1 MVNGL
6 PSTVDYVYDDANR
19 LASVNGVNYTW
30 DPNGNLLNDGVNAY
44 TYNAANQLKTLTGP
58 SVTASYGYNGL
69 GDRLQQIHNGGTT
82 NFMMDYN
89 MGLTQVLNDGTNNYI
104 YGNGRIAQVNTSTEY
119 FLGDALGSVR
129 QLTNNSGAIIYASA
143 YDPYGVTT
151 QAYGA
156 SQTAY
161 GYTGEFT
168 SNDLVYLRARHY
180 VPGMGRFL
188 TRDMW
193 GRDVNRPLSFNRWN
207 YVQGNPVNFTD
218 PSGYDPW
225 WCEGRYD
232 EEICYAQWSIE
243 HGGKL
248 TAEFLKSTHL
258 KFPDQVLKLL
268 QQEFHINLP
277 AGYQFRFAL
286 RSSSALPPPG
296 NLFYKQYVY
305 GVEFWFTELNGI
317 SGTLIEYSSLNQC
330 AVFSLTSDIPSQATH
345 LDYSVYITDEAFTH
359 YDFHPDDVAGIMIHE
374 AVHAW
379 QESIVRDNLGLFMQA
394 FSLDPRTSKQWNLLY
409 NNGKERQAWNI
420 TLQVNKIGTINL
432 SKLFVDEATQT
443 KNTLYAGGPDFP
455 VDIPIYGMIIR

>member
-1 MVNGL
+1 MVSGL
-6 PSTVDYVYDDANR
+6 SSVVSYVYDDANR
-19 LASVNGVNYTW
+19 LASVNGVTYTW
-30 DPNGNLLNDGVNAY
+30 DNNGNLLNDGVNTY
-44 TYNAANQLKTLTGP
+44 TYDAANRLKSIAGA
-58 SVTASYGYNGL
+58 STATFSYNGL
-69 GDRLQQIHNGGTT
+69 GDRLSQNGVNYTLDLNT
-82 NFMMDYN
+82 
-89 MGLTQVLNDGTNNYI
+89 GLTQVLNDGTNTYL
-104 YGNGRIAQVNTSTEY
+104 YGLDRVAEQQGGVNEY
-119 FLGDALGSVR
+119 YLGDVLGSIR
-129 QLTNNSGAIIYASA
+129 QIANNSGAITLARS
-143 YDPYGVTT
+143 YDPYGNTR
-151 QAYGA
+151 
-156 SQTAY
+156 QTIGDAQTNF
-161 GYTGEFT
+161 GFTGEFIDP
-168 SNDLVYLRARHY
+168 SGLIYLRARY
-180 VPGMGRFL
+180 YDSLTGRFA
-188 TRDMW
+188 TRDTW
-193 GRDVNRPLSFNRWN
+193 EGDVNRPISFNRWN
-207 YVQGNPVNFTD
+207 YVQGNPINFTD
-218 PSGYDPW
+218 PSGHDPW
-225 WCEGRYD
+225 WCDGRYD

-248 TAEFLKSTHL
+248 TAEFLKSTYL

-394 FSLDPRTSKQWNLLY
+394 FSLDPRTSEQWNLLY
-409 NNGKERQAWNI
+409 ANGKERQAWNT

-432 SKLFVDEATQT
+432 SELFLREADQT
-443 KNTLYAGGPDFP
+443 KKMYAGGPDFP
-455 VDIPIYGMIIR
+455 VDIPIYGTIIR